1 MKVKVPKTYSLR
13 ENTRMFH
20 QTVKTVEKTRQAA
33 YSTSKR
39 TEQQFWCD
47 SWSDIQHRHFI
58 ITISVTMS
66 WSTCP
71 AIFFTLPMKV
81 SSTPK
86 AWQTYPSSDVGWL
99 KPHKHCRQPYQKQ
112 QALPYSHWPN
122 CPLQNSCST
131 LVWNHPDND
140 AVHASSAA
148 TLRLYWQFQMG
159 NSKP

>member
-81 SSTPK
+81 SSTQRPGRLIQ
-86 AWQTYPSSDVGWL
+86 AQMWADLNPTNTVDSHTRNNRHFRIPTGQTVHY
-99 KPHKHCRQPYQKQ
+99 K
-112 QALPYSHWPN
+112 
-122 CPLQNSCST
+122 T
-131 LVWNHPDND
+131 LVPRW
-140 AVHASSAA
+140 SGT
-148 TLRLYWQFQMG
+148 TLTMMQFMPAQR
-159 NSKP
+159 PP